1 MSSKKETN
9 WSTPIMVILVAGLA
23 FYSMTR
29 GPSCPANT
37 PRSIPAANTAPSTA
51 PSTVTQGYGTLVH
64 ANDSNFDQIVL
75 QAKGPVLVDFYAD
88 WCGPCQKLAPELER
102 VAADLTEGRIVKVDA
117 DRNPKLVAQY
127 NVAAL
132 PTLLVFVD
140 GQVVDRAMGF
150 HDEQELRS
158 LLQR

>member
-1 MSSKKETN
+1 MSSNKQSN
-9 WSTPIMVILVAGLA
+9 WATPIMIILVGGLA

-37 PRSIPAANTAPSTA
+37 SRTPPVANTAPT
-51 PSTVTQGYGTLVH
+51 TVTQGYGTLVH
-64 ANDSNFDQIVL
+64 ADDSNFDQIVL

-88 WCGPCQKLAPELER
+88 WCRPCQQLAPELER
-102 VAADLTEGRIVKVDA
+102 VAADLTEGRVVKVDA
-117 DRNPKLVAQY
+117 DRNPRIVAEY
-127 NVAAL
+127 NIAAL

-140 GQVVDRAMGF
+140 GQVVERAMGF
-150 HDEQELRS
+150 HDEKELRR